1 MVAHN
6 ERKYVTSS
14 EGRLV
19 RLGLEFLGEQIEY
32 GSLKRKDVLFDL
44 EFHLFVKTGI
54 RMQVFKSL
62 NQTWHYLVK
71 DTL

>member
-1 MVAHN
+1 MISVVVAHN

-44 EFHLFVKTGI
+44 EFTYLLKPGSECRYLSHWTKRGI
-54 RMQVFKSL
+54 TS
-62 NQTWHYLVK
+62 
-71 DTL
+71 